1 MAKKKNMQK
10 PSSGKGTA
18 KQQNKRFQPHFRKFQ
33 NARFT
38 GHPQYVYDEEG
49 RKYKVLG
56 ITSSPKTNGVLNIRL
71 EKNPEPDNSNTDY
84 VRPKPDKVD
93 KGVKNSRLKGWKF
106 SENDKKKV
114 RTIID
119 THDKKKR

>member
-1 MAKKKNMQK
+1 MTKKKNT
-10 PSSGKGTA
+10 PSRGKGTA
-18 KQQNKRFQPHFRKFQ
+18 KQQNKRFQPHFRKAY
-33 NARFT
+33 NGKFT

-56 ITSSPKTNGVLNIRL
+56 ITSSPKTNGILNIRL
-71 EKNPEPDNSNTDY
+71 EKNPEPDNPKTAY
-84 VRPKPDKVD
+84 VRPKPDKEN
-93 KGVKNSRLKGWKF
+93 KGAFGERLKGWKF

-119 THDKKKR
+119 THEKKR